1 MKKNS
6 IINAAWMMSEKIVT
20 LFGLFFVTSFVAKYI
35 GPFRFGQLALAIA
48 IFQVIQ
54 VIAQLGCDNIIFKR
68 VSEKVLS
75 GLKLIYST
83 FLIRGGIYFI
93 LSFFVLSF
101 FYNKSDVINYIFLIS
116 VCLACFFTSMDV
128 FTIYNDATLNSKFN
142 TIANVI
148 GLLIGLILRYVI
160 AFFEWPIYFLA
171 IPIVLTTLIPFLIR
185 LVYTPKVYVVKGKHK
200 WRYNKY
206 LFTTGIPL
214 VISTVSMTLYS
225 RINQFTLSY
234 FDGNYELGIYSVAL
248 TLGTA
253 WVFIGNALAI
263 SFLSKIYSEKD
274 DLKAQDKTSG
284 LLSFVFIILSVF
296 PLFFYFFGKK
306 VILLL
311 YGEQYINSYGIII
324 ILCIST
330 VITAMGFIS
339 NRYIVKLSGYKYL
352 SKKTLIVLGLS
363 IPISTTMVYFFGVYG
378 AAYSVLIVEFLSLTI
393 MNYFFNHG
401 VILKVHRGAFNLK
414 KIASLR

>member
-1 MKKNS
+1 
-6 IINAAWMMSEKIVT
+6 MMSEKLVT

-83 FLIRGGIYFI
+83 FLIRGGIYLI
-93 LSFFVLSF
+93 LSFIVLCF
-101 FYNKSDVINYIFLIS
+101 FYDKSDFINYVFLIS
-116 VCLACFFTSMDV
+116 VCIACFFTSMDV
-128 FTIYNDATLNSKFN
+128 FTIYKDATLNSKFN
-142 TIANVI
+142 TIANVV
-148 GLLIGLILRYVI
+148 GLIFGLILRYII
-160 AFFEWPIYFLA
+160 AFLEWPVYFLA
-171 IPIVLTTLIPFLIR
+171 IPIILTTLIPFLIR
-185 LVYTPKVYVVKGKHK
+185 LIYTPRVYVVKTKHK

-225 RINQFTLSY
+225 RVNQFTLSY
-234 FDGNYELGIYSVAL
+234 FNGSYELGIYSVAL

-274 DLKAQDKTSG
+274 ELKALDKTSG

-296 PLFFYFFGKK
+296 PLFFYFFGKT

-352 SKKTLIVLGLS
+352 SKKTLIVLALS
-363 IPISTTMVYFFGVYG
+363 IPISTVMVYFFGVYG
-378 AAYSVLIVEFLSLTI
+378 AAYSVLIVEFLSLTV
-393 MNYFFNHG
+393 MNYFFNNG
-401 VILKVHRGAFNLK
+401 VIFKVHKGAFNLK
-414 KIASLR
+414 KIASLK